1 MGYINSQIGGTS
13 QTTTSEGGK
22 VGPPGPGG
30 PPGPEGPP
38 GLKGDKGPGG
48 PQGPRGPRGEKG
60 ATGPQ
65 GPIGLQGQKGSQGLK
80 GDKGDKG
87 DKGEKGDPGSQGS
100 VSGSA
105 DIDMQNK
112 YDFLRL
118 KSNPYPVHGDLTKVI
133 NYQDTRNIFLS
144 KKEGGKMEAS
154 IDMNNNTIYNVK
166 DPVQADQ
173 ATNKKYV
180 DNQLAKKLDKGAN
193 IDMKNNSIVNLKFP
207 SNQKDAT
214 SAEFVNKRLSETQ
227 KEYLKLDGSKSMS
240 GDLNLNNNKVVNLQ
254 TDFKNSKSAAN
265 VNFVENEITTM
276 RDLVTQKIHESQ
288 IINSGQKKDAFRY
301 LMEDT
306 DESSSENNIK
316 VLGIGDFSNSPHQ
329 INKKAYQLQLLF
341 EKGSPNQY
349 RSRLGFNL
357 HKLPGGYYTMV
368 VEWFPPEMN
377 ELSVAVQ
384 GTTISISNYATK
396 TFKKYTKT
404 VINFHRW
411 GSSPPQF
418 LYLDLHGTVS
428 FPSLST
434 IGHLIV
440 YGVKETISNV
450 DPSVYDTAFVIENGK
465 MVMETDLSLNG
476 HHLSGSVH
484 YLHGF
489 LSTKNDKKIF
499 ELNGNSQ
506 VLIPAN
512 SNLLNAT
519 VLFKKIMGPF
529 PAITLRVIG
538 GGFPPLSF
546 ASTKAIQKQKKNIN
560 LKLPNGIFSVFLLSP
575 KFKNENFLIL
585 IEYRIP

>member
-13 QTTTSEGGK
+13 QTVSESGK

-38 GLKGDKGPGG
+38 GPKGDKGPGG
-48 PQGPRGPRGEKG
+48 PQGPNGPRGEKG
-60 ATGPQ
+60 PAGPQ
-65 GPIGLQGQKGSQGLK
+65 GQEGAQGPRGLK

-87 DKGEKGDPGSQGS
+87 DKGEKGDRGPQGS
-100 VSGSA
+100 ASGSA
-105 DIDMQNK
+105 NIDMQNK
-112 YDFLRL
+112 CDILRL

-180 DNQLAKKLDKGAN
+180 DNQLVKKLDKGAD

-214 SAEFVNKRLSETQ
+214 SVEFVNKRLSETQ
-227 KEYLKLDGSKSMS
+227 KEYLKSDGTKSMT
-240 GDLNLNNNKVVNLQ
+240 GDLNLNNNKIVNLQ
-254 TDFKNSKSAAN
+254 TDYKDSKSAVN
-265 VNFVENEITTM
+265 VAFMQSEITSTK
-276 RDLVTQKIHESQ
+276 DLVTQKIHESQ
-288 IINSGQKKDAFRY
+288 IINSGQKRDAFRY

-306 DESSSENNIK
+306 DESSSENNIE
-316 VLGIGDFSNSPHQ
+316 VLGINDFPNSPHQ
-329 INKKAYQLQLLF
+329 INKKAYQLKLLF

-357 HKLPGGYYTMV
+357 YKLPIGYYTMV
-368 VEWFPPEMN
+368 VEWFPPEMS
-377 ELSVAVQ
+377 EISVTVQ

-396 TFKKYTKT
+396 TFEKYTKT

-428 FPSLST
+428 NPSFLT

-440 YGVKETISNV
+440 YCVKETISNV
-450 DPSVYDTAFVIENGK
+450 NPSVYDTAFVIENGK
-465 MVMETDLSLNG
+465 MVMETDLSLNSYR
-476 HHLSGSVH
+476 LRGSVH
-484 YLHGF
+484 YIHGR
-489 LSTKNDKKIF
+489 LNTKNGRKF
-499 ELNGNSQ
+499 LLNGWDKII
-506 VLIPAN
+506 IPN
-512 SNLLNAT
+512 HSHILTIT
-519 VLFKKIMGPF
+519 VLYFKIKNKYTPISLKLKHSNQLNQSINHLHFNPINS
-529 PAITLRVIG
+529 ITNNKYQFSIGVWFYGFGIG
-538 GGFPPLSF
+538 GCI
-546 ASTKAIQKQKKNIN
+546 K
-560 LKLPNGIFSVFLLSP
+560 
-575 KFKNENFLIL
+575 
-585 IEYRIP
+585 